1 MLKWWEI
8 KTQMKSFASPFK
20 TIRKTLLQF
29 TLVMGLMALVL
40 HLPALAA
47 NLPITKDVYEASN
60 IPRPPDK
67 EGKEIVKDLVLGG
80 LRYVKVIA
88 AVMGILMITV
98 MGFKLV
104 INNGNEEDVTTS
116 KRGLIFAVVAF
127 VIISMSQDIAK
138 IFDMEKRSLLD
149 SPQEILSRVH
159 LFDKQV
165 EIFMT
170 FTKYVIGAYATLMVI
185 RSAIS
190 LITGGGN
197 EDETTKHKKGIM
209 FSAAG
214 LLLIYVGEIFVNKV
228 FYKVDKNIY
237 SGING
242 NHPGVD
248 AKEGVEQISG
258 IINLIISFIAP
269 IAVLMLIAAAI
280 MYVTARGED
289 DQMQKAKRLLT
300 AIVIGIIIIYGAFA
314 FVNTIILSRL
324 SEIGVIAE

>member
-1 MLKWWEI
+1 
-8 KTQMKSFASPFK
+8 MKSFASSFK

-29 TLVMGLMALVL
+29 ALVMGLMIMAL
-40 HLPALAA
+40 HLPAFAA
-47 NLPITKDVYEASN
+47 NLPITRDVYEASN

-67 EGKEIVKDLVLGG
+67 EGKEIVKDLIFGG
-80 LRYVKVIA
+80 LRYVKVIV
-88 AVMGILMITV
+88 AVIGILMITI

-116 KRGLIFAVVAF
+116 KRGLIFAIISF

-149 SPQEILSRVH
+149 SPQEILNRVH

-170 FTKYVIGAYATLMVI
+170 FFKYAVGAYATLMVI

-197 EDETTKHKKGIM
+197 EEETTKHKKGIM

-214 LLLIYVGEIFVNKV
+214 LLLIYVGDIFINKV

-258 IINLIISFIAP
+258 IINLIMSFIAP
-269 IAVLMLIAAAI
+269 IAVLMLIVAGI
-280 MYVTARGED
+280 MYATARGED
-289 DQMQKAKRLLT
+289 EQMQKAKRLIT
-300 AIVIGIIIIYGAFA
+300 AIVIGIVIIYGAFA

-324 SEIGVIAE
+324 KDIGVLAE